1 MNTNPST
8 GSGVLKRSFGI
19 VGTTVAAV
27 GLFAPGAANA
37 DVFVPLPDGQKAAP
51 GALITRTGERALV
64 SPSLSANG
72 AGRVVW
78 VSGMVV
84 AEVTE
89 TPEGK
94 VGPDSGPSNDPGSN
108 NSATFGASQLNT
120 GYIIGCQVSIGD
132 DAISLGAKAG
142 ATLKSASISGSIGLK
157 IAPGEVRWVQL
168 ERADIPK
175 PGTYFVDYT
184 DVEMSIEGCAGYA
197 QARAYTNL
205 EIIGNTHTKTT
216 LYGQPFSIG

>member
-1 MNTNPST
+1 MTTIPST
-8 GSGVLKRSFGI
+8 GSGVLKRSFGV

-27 GLFAPGAANA
+27 GLFAPGTATA

-51 GALITRTGERALV
+51 GALITRTGESALV
-64 SPSLSANG
+64 SPSLAANG

-84 AEVTE
+84 AEVTD

-94 VGPDSGPSNDPGSN
+94 VGPDRGPSNSPGSN
-108 NSATFGASQLNT
+108 NSSTSGASQLNT
-120 GYIIGCQVSIGD
+120 GYVIGCQVSISD
-132 DAISLGAKAG
+132 DAVSLAAKAG
-142 ATLKSASISGSIGLK
+142 LAPQRGSLSGSIGVRMS
-157 IAPGEVRWVQL
+157 PGEVRFVQL
-168 ERADIPK
+168 ERADIVG
-175 PGTYFVDYT
+175 PGTYSVDYT
-184 DVEMSIEGCAGYA
+184 NVDMSIEGCGGYA

-205 EIIGNTHTKTT
+205 EIVGDNHSKTT

>member
-1 MNTNPST
+1 MRTTPST
-8 GSGVLKRSFGI
+8 GSTVLKRSFGI

-27 GLFAPGAANA
+27 GLFAPGAAHA
-37 DVFVPLPDGQKAAP
+37 DVFVPLPDGHKTAP
-51 GALITRTGERALV
+51 GAIITRTGESALV
-64 SPSLSANG
+64 SPSLAANG

-78 VSGMVV
+78 VSGLVV

-132 DAISLGAKAG
+132 DAISAGGSVG
-142 ATLKSASISGSIGLK
+142 ATLKSAKVSGSIGVRLS
-157 IAPGEVRWVQL
+157 PGEVRWVQL
-168 ERADIPK
+168 ERADIVK
-175 PGTYFVDYT
+175 PGTYSVDYT

-205 EIIGNTHTKTT
+205 EIIGESHWKTT

>member
-1 MNTNPST
+1 M
-8 GSGVLKRSFGI
+8 GA
-19 VGTTVAAV
+19 TVAAV
-27 GLFAPGAANA
+27 GLFAPGAAHA

-51 GALITRTGERALV
+51 GGLITRTGERALV

-78 VSGMVV
+78 VSGKVV

-120 GYIIGCQVSIGD
+120 GYIIGCQVSIAD
-132 DAISLGAKAG
+132 DAVKVGASAG
-142 ATLKSASISGSIGLK
+142 ATLKSASISGSISLNIG
-157 IAPGEVRWVQL
+157 PGQVKWVQL
-168 ERADIPK
+168 ERADITK

-184 DVEMSIEGCAGYA
+184 DVEMSIEGCGGYA

-205 EIIGNTHTKTT
+205 EIIGNSHSKTT

>member
-1 MNTNPST
+1 MTTNPST
-8 GSGVLKRSFGI
+8 GSGLLTRSFGI
-19 VGTTVAAV
+19 LGTTVAAV
-27 GLFAPGAANA
+27 GLFAPGTATA
-37 DVFVPLPDGQKAAP
+37 DVLVPLPDGHKVAP
-51 GALITRTGERALV
+51 GAVITRTGERALV
-64 SPSLSANG
+64 SPSLAANG

-94 VGPDSGPSNDPGSN
+94 VGPDSGPSNNPGSN

-120 GYIIGCQVSIGD
+120 GYIIGCQVSIAD
-132 DAISLGAKAG
+132 NAVSLGASGG
-142 ATLKSASISGSIGLK
+142 ATLQSASISGSIGVRIK
-157 IAPGEVRWVQL
+157 PGEVRFVQL
-168 ERADIPK
+168 ERADIVK
-175 PGTYFVDYT
+175 PGTYSVDYT

-205 EIIGNTHTKTT
+205 EIIGESHTKTT